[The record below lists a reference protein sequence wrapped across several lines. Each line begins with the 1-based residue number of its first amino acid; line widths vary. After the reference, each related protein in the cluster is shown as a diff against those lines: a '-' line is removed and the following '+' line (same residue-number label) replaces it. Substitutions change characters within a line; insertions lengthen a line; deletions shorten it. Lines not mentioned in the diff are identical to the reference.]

1 MLLDCQGLGPTT
13 YGCSLYHI
21 WLQASQC
28 FSTAKAWSLLHT
40 VAAST
45 TYGCSLYHI
54 WLQASQCF
62 STAKAWSLLLV
73 VLGTT
78 TYALRSR
85 LVCNHVVTTP
95 RGCTRTTCEHRTT
108 ACLLTYNL
116 LTTTYALS
124 GRGQPAPEVNM
135 EGSYYRAYNDDGTTP
150 AGWVRHSDGGFV
162 RIRGEE
168 ATQSI

>member
-1 MLLDCQGLGPTT
+1 MSKQAVVL
-13 YGCSLYHI
+13 CSHVVKVQPRGVVTEPI
-21 WLQASQC
+21 
-28 FSTAKAWSLLHT
+28 
-40 VAAST
+40 

-78 TYALRSR
+78 TYAL
-85 LVCNHVVTTP
+85 
-95 RGCTRTTCEHRTT
+95 
-108 ACLLTYNL
+108 
-116 LTTTYALS
+116 S

-135 EGSYYRAYNDDGTTP
+135 EGSYYRAHDDDGTAP